1 MGGISNGQQRAKQ
14 SHISPP
20 VRHFAGGSNVPAEF
34 QTQSPNKE
42 LKVFAEEVQLA
53 DANDHRRQL
62 PLFSMATNVH
72 P

>member
-1 MGGISNGQQRAKQ
+1 M
-14 SHISPP
+14 
-20 VRHFAGGSNVPAEF
+20 PAEF
-34 QTQSPNKE
+34 QTQSPKE
-42 LKVFAEEVQLA
+42 SKVFAEEVQLA